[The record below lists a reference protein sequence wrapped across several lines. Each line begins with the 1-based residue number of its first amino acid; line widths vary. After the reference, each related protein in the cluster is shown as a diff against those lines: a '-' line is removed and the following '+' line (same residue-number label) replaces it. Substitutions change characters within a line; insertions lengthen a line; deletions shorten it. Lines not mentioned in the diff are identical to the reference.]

1 MQKAIG
7 FLRNLFM
14 PQENNNFR
22 AKALH
27 TDFLTFYLILAL
39 VFSFGFKRLALLTNV
54 LGFATDITVDNLYQL
69 TNTER
74 QKNGLQT
81 LNFSDQLS
89 QAAANKAQ
97 DMFAKNYWAHFAPDG
112 SSPWN
117 FILNAGYRYQLAGEN
132 LAKNFMFSSGVVD
145 AWMNSPTHREN
156 MLRSDYTDVGY
167 AIVNGNLNGQETTLV
182 VQMFGKPLL
191 TPVAQKNTVEKAL
204 LPEVKPVEAA
214 NSQAEAVKSQAAKQP
229 NLPPPSTISQQT
241 VKPKINLLRFSFNMN
256 LVFMFFLLTA
266 LAADFYFA
274 AKMKIIRVGGKN
286 LAHFIFIVFILA
298 GVILFASKGAI
309 L

>member
-7 FLRNLFM
+7 FLRNLFV
-14 PQENNNFR
+14 PQENNNFH

-39 VFSFGFKRLALLTNV
+39 IFSFGFKRLALFTNI
-54 LGFATDITVDNLYQL
+54 LGFATDITVDKLYQL

-74 QKNGLQT
+74 QKSGLQT
-81 LNFSDQLS
+81 LNFNDQLS
-89 QAAANKAQ
+89 QAAASKAQ

-145 AWMNSPTHREN
+145 AWMNSPSHREN
-156 MLRSDYTDVGY
+156 MLRPDYTDVGY

-191 TPVAQKNTVEKAL
+191 TPIAQKNTVEKAL
-204 LPEVKPVEAA
+204 LPDVKPVEAA
-214 NSQAEAVKSQAAKQP
+214 NSQAQTVKSQTAKQP
-229 NLPPPSTISQQT
+229 NLPPPTTIGQQT
-241 VKPKINLLRFSFNMN
+241 VKPKINLLKFSFNMN
-256 LVFMFFLLTA
+256 LVFMFFLLIA
-266 LAADFYFA
+266 LAADLYFA
-274 AKMKIIRVGGKN
+274 AKMKVIRVGGKN